1 MIVAI
6 SFMSAFRTG
15 ASPAHTHTHTA
26 QHAPSTRAPLAARTS
41 LRLQFCGSLELR
53 NNMTLI
59 KEDGLTSLKTRVNL
73 GCDFFVNAK
82 VPDTSSVYVNVGLGF
97 HAEMTIDEAIAF
109 STAQEAQ
116 LSGAADELTD
126 QVVELKARIKLV
138 ARALNELGT
147 MAR

>member
-1 MIVAI
+1 
-6 SFMSAFRTG
+6 
-15 ASPAHTHTHTA
+15 
-26 QHAPSTRAPLAARTS
+26 
-41 LRLQFCGSLELR
+41 
-53 NNMTLI
+53 MTLI

-73 GCDFFVNAK
+73 GCAFFVNAK